1 MTALNYGMIG
11 CGMMGQEHIKN
22 IKLLENTRIAA
33 IFEPD
38 PGMATIAKK
47 LAPEAEFEP
56 SIEALLG
63 RKDLDCLVIVSPNF
77 LHAQQ
82 LKLIASLNPL
92 PILVEKPL
100 ITNPSDA
107 TLIQELSKNYP
118 KPIWVAMEYRYMP
131 PVAKLISQ
139 ANALSGGVKLLT
151 IKEHRFPFLEKVN
164 DWNRFN
170 ENSGGTFVEKCCHFF
185 DLMRLIMKSEP
196 VRIMASAGQANNHLE
211 EKYNGRTPDIWDNG
225 YVIVDFASGSRAMLE
240 LCMFAE
246 GSNYQE
252 EISAVGVECKV
263 ECFVPG
269 PSRFWPAH
277 LGPSP
282 TPKVIVSPRAPKGP
296 QVLEIPV
303 DTKLLQAGDHN
314 GSTYYQHQKFQQV
327 VLGNQKPEVTLK
339 DGLIAVQMGMAAQE
353 AASQSRII
361 ELSTSM
367 KIKDQ

>member
-1 MTALNYGMIG
+1 
-11 CGMMGQEHIKN
+11 MMGQEHIKN
-22 IKLLENTRIAA
+22 IKLLEYTRIAA

-38 PGMATIAKK
+38 QDMRAAAKQ
-47 LAPEAEFEP
+47 LAPEAKFEP
-56 SIEALLG
+56 SIDALLG

-77 LHAQQ
+77 LHARQ

-100 ITNPSDA
+100 ITNPDDA
-107 TLIQELSKNYP
+107 TLIKELTENYP

-131 PVAKLISQ
+131 PVAKLISE

-196 VRIMASAGQANNHLE
+196 LRIMASAGQTNNHLK

-225 YVIVDFASGSRAMLE
+225 YVIVDFESGSRAMLE

-246 GSNYQE
+246 GSTYQE
-252 EISAVGVECKV
+252 EISAVGTECKV

-269 PSRFWPAH
+269 PSRFWPTH
-277 LGPSP
+277 LGPAP
-282 TPKVIVSPRAPKGP
+282 TPRVIVSPREPKGP
-296 QVLEIPV
+296 KILDIPV
-303 DTKLLQAGDHN
+303 DTQLLQAGDHN

-327 VLGNQKPEVTLK
+327 VLGNQQPEVTLK

-361 ELSTSM
+361 DFSIN
-367 KIKDQ
+367 K

>member
-38 PGMATIAKK
+38 SGMATVAKK

-56 SIEALLG
+56 SIKALLG

-82 LKLIASLNPL
+82 LKLIASINPL

-252 EISAVGVECKV
+252 EISAVGTECKV

-296 QVLEIPV
+296 QVLDIPV

-361 ELSTSM
+361 ELSTS
-367 KIKDQ
+367 KKTKDQ

>member
-1 MTALNYGMIG
+1 
-11 CGMMGQEHIKN
+11 MMGQEHIKN
-22 IKLLENTRIAA
+22 IKLLEYTRIAA

-38 PGMATIAKK
+38 QDMRAAAKQ

-56 SIEALLG
+56 SIDALLG

-100 ITNPSDA
+100 ITNPDDA
-107 TLIQELSKNYP
+107 TLIKELTENYP

-131 PVAKLISQ
+131 PVAKLISE

-196 VRIMASAGQANNHLE
+196 LRIMASAGQTNNHLE

-225 YVIVDFASGSRAMLE
+225 YVIVDFESGSRAMLE

-246 GSNYQE
+246 GSTYQE
-252 EISAVGVECKV
+252 EISAVGTECKV

-269 PSRFWPAH
+269 PSRFWPTR
-277 LGPSP
+277 LGPAP
-282 TPKVIVSPRAPKGP
+282 TPKVIVSPREPKGP
-296 QVLEIPV
+296 QILDIPV
-303 DTKLLQAGDHN
+303 DTQLLQAGDHN

-327 VLGNQKPEVTLK
+327 VLGNQQPEVTLK

-361 ELSTSM
+361 DFSIN
-367 KIKDQ
+367 K